1 MLSFKKKNDSEPKLD
16 LSVEKLSLTNTIT
29 IEALIQVLLKHNI
42 FTQEELLAEI
52 RKMRQHT
59 TVLKDEVKESD
70 EKSELP

>member
-1 MLSFKKKNDSEPKLD
+1 MLSFKKKDNSEPKID

-52 RKMRQHT
+52 RKMRQNT
-59 TVLKDEVKESD
+59 TILKDEVKEKD
-70 EKSELP
+70 IKK